1 MNVGRI
7 AVASALALAL
17 FAAGCEGEKS
27 EDEFVVAVSIPPYA
41 AFVEAIAGDA
51 VSVVTMVPPNSQPNL
66 YDPKPSQ
73 MKSLEAAKIYF
84 AVGADFGFEKVWL
97 GKFRELAPDMRVVDC
112 AEGISTLDHNPH
124 VWLAPVEARTII
136 DNVYA
141 ALVEA
146 LPDERERFD
155 ANRESAFERLD
166 SIHAE
171 IERLLADDE
180 GEFILVYHPSWNY
193 FCREYGINQLALER
207 HGKEPKAGEIEETVA
222 TAKRHGVGVV
232 FVQKQFNEAPAET
245 VAKEL
250 GASVEEL
257 NPLPEDP
264 FAAYIETAKKID
276 ESLK

>member
-1 MNVGRI
+1 MKVGKTL
-7 AVASALALAL
+7 VAATVALAAL
-17 FAAGCEGEKS
+17 AAGCESQKS
-27 EDEFVVAVSIPPYA
+27 EDEFVVAVSIVPYA

-51 VSVVTMVPPNSQPNL
+51 VSVVTMIPPNAQPNL

-73 MKSLEAAKIYF
+73 MKALESAKIYF
-84 AVGADFGFEKVWL
+84 AVGADFGFENIWL
-97 GKFRELAPDMRVVDC
+97 EKFRGLAPEMRVVNC

-124 VWLAPVEARTII
+124 VWLGPVETRTII
-136 DNVYA
+136 DNAHA

-146 LPDERERFD
+146 LPEKRRTFD
-155 ANRESAFERLD
+155 ANRATALARLD
-166 SIHAE
+166 SIDAK
-171 IERLLADDE
+171 IEALLADDA
-180 GEFILVYHPSWNY
+180 GKFILVYHPSWNY

-207 HGKEPKAGEIEETVA
+207 HGKEPKAGDLEETIA
-222 TAKRHGVGVV
+222 TAKRHGVRVV

-250 GASVEEL
+250 GAEIEEL

-276 ESLK
+276 ESLR